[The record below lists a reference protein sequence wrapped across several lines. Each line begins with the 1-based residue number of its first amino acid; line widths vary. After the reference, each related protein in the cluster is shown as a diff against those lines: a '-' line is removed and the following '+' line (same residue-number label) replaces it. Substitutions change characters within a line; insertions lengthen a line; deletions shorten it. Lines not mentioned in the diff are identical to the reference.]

1 MSKLKEGYIR
11 YSNEEQRKTAI
22 MQAESLGYEEWP
34 KNRKYQKPS
43 DNCIVFRG
51 IDGEWN
57 DELCTEITEADF
69 YEIPL
74 DAKEYD
80 KALESNQY
88 STMNPN
94 GHDFEATKDVPLIT
108 VPTVAT
114 FFNIDPDKYTKTE
127 SEDGTITL
135 KPKKKIKVWIT
146 TWLNE
151 YRDIEVLKSFDKNHY
166 TLLLDSKQ
174 KMNWTLLETIER
186 EYEI

>member
-11 YSNEEQRKTAI
+11 YSNEEQRKAAI
-22 MQAESLGYEEWP
+22 MQAESLGYKEWE

-80 KALESNQY
+80 KAMTNTEKQALLFKLEQDKELVEKNLDWLTKQEIKARTAIYAALRTHERSSSILCLELAEVEAQ
-88 STMNPN
+88 
-94 GHDFEATKDVPLIT
+94 GLFEKDIN
-108 VPTVAT
+108 
-114 FFNIDPDKYTKTE
+114 FE
-127 SEDGTITL
+127 EQ
-135 KPKKKIKVWIT
+135 
-146 TWLNE
+146 
-151 YRDIEVLKSFDKNHY
+151 
-166 TLLLDSKQ
+166 LLDSIEKHIEE
-174 KMNWTLLETIER
+174 LEAG
-186 EYEI
+186 